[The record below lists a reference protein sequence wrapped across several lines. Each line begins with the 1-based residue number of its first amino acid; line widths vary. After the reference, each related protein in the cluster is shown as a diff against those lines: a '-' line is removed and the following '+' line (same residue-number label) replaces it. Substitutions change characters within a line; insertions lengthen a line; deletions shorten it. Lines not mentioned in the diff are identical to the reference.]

1 LENRNSLKNKI
12 KSGAGNA
19 FKIGTFWQIPVKIHW
34 SFGLLLLFVLYTAFT
49 NGLKMW
55 QSIGFVF
62 YVLLLFL
69 CVVLHEYGHA
79 LTARRYGVITRDIL
93 LSPIGGVARL
103 ESMPD
108 KPKQEFFIAI
118 AGPIVNI
125 IIATILGLILFFT
138 TGQIFPDVNDFRFD
152 DPAEFVRYIA
162 WMNLALFMFNLI
174 PAFPMD
180 GGRILRALLAAK
192 LGKVRATHIAMRIGR
207 ILAIGFVIF
216 GIFNQQLILA
226 MIGLFIFMMAGQEYE
241 QTRVMSILSK
251 TRVRDIMRT
260 SFTKLHLSDSYA
272 HVLEKYYREGEQNF
286 LVFDSMGNL
295 SGTVP
300 ELFIKDTIKNNTPD
314 KSVNQ
319 LMSSRTAKVSPE
331 DMLKDVIE
339 KMKTEGVAIVA
350 VEDNNQLIGILD
362 RNNIEN
368 HIKVKSD

>member
-1 LENRNSLKNKI
+1 MENRNSLKNKI

-69 CVVLHEYGHA
+69 CVVFHEYGHA

-319 LMSSRTAKVSPE
+319 LMSSRTVKVSPE

>member
-1 LENRNSLKNKI
+1 MENRNSLKNKI

-319 LMSSRTAKVSPE
+319 LMSSRTVKVSPE

>member
-1 LENRNSLKNKI
+1 
-12 KSGAGNA
+12 
-19 FKIGTFWQIPVKIHW
+19 
-34 SFGLLLLFVLYTAFT
+34 
-49 NGLKMW
+49 
-55 QSIGFVF
+55 
-62 YVLLLFL
+62 
-69 CVVLHEYGHA
+69 
-79 LTARRYGVITRDIL
+79 
-93 LSPIGGVARL
+93 
-103 ESMPD
+103 
-108 KPKQEFFIAI
+108 
-118 AGPIVNI
+118 
-125 IIATILGLILFFT
+125 
-138 TGQIFPDVNDFRFD
+138 
-152 DPAEFVRYIA
+152 
-162 WMNLALFMFNLI
+162 
-174 PAFPMD
+174 
-180 GGRILRALLAAK
+180 
-192 LGKVRATHIAMRIGR
+192 
-207 ILAIGFVIF
+207 
-216 GIFNQQLILA
+216 
-226 MIGLFIFMMAGQEYE
+226 MAGQEYE

-368 HIKVKSD
+368 HIKLKSD

>member
-1 LENRNSLKNKI
+1 MENRNSLKNKI

-368 HIKVKSD
+368 HIKLKSD

>member
-1 LENRNSLKNKI
+1 MENRNSLKNKI

>member
-1 LENRNSLKNKI
+1 MENRNSLKNKI

-362 RNNIEN
+362 RNNIES
-368 HIKVKSD
+368 HIKLKSD

>member
-1 LENRNSLKNKI
+1 MENRNSLKNKI

-69 CVVLHEYGHA
+69 CVVFHEYGHA